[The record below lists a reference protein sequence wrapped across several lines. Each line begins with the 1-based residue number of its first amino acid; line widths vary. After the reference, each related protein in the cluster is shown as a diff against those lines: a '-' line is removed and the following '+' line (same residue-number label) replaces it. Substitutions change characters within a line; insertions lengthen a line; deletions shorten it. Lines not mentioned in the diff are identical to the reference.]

1 MEHVLYFAAGAVFGT
16 AFLLLGMTAGKNT
29 ARPDTAKSGAVAA
42 ERDAGKETPEQEEE
56 RRRQEKEAENL
67 RKQFENMMNYTGEV
81 QE

>member
-1 MEHVLYFAAGAVFGT
+1 MEHVLYFAAGAVFGA

-29 ARPDTAKSGAVAA
+29 ARPDAAKNGTVAA
-42 ERDAGKETPEQEEE
+42 ERDAEKEAPEQEE
-56 RRRQEKEAENL
+56 RRRREKEAENL